1 MIVLKLLRQIRGK
14 SQWQL
19 GIEAMVPNYKL
30 SQFECGKLE
39 PTPDELQRLARALGT
54 TPDNLRSKVTEEVL
68 LQGLAG
74 SGKTA
79 R

>member
-1 MIVLKLLRQIRGK
+1 MMTALKLLRQIRGK

-39 PTPDELQRLARALGT
+39 PTPDELRRLASALGVLPEQLKRQIT
-54 TPDNLRSKVTEEVL
+54 AEVL
-68 LQGLAG
+68 CGQ
-74 SGKTA
+74 
-79 R
+79 